1 MGDSNHKAIKT
12 FPKVITID
20 CLMKGYS
27 FNLTNL
33 LPMTDLDKLDVFEWM
48 NDNCDYL
55 MTSTVNDSVK
65 MKLKWVDELVK
76 DEFNNDWDQFKQ
88 YLTDYEF
95 YE

>member
-1 MGDSNHKAIKT
+1 
-12 FPKVITID
+12 
-20 CLMKGYS
+20 MKGYS

-33 LPMTDLDKLDVFEWM
+33 LPMTDPDKLDVFEWM
-48 NDNCDYL
+48 NDNYDYL